1 MNASRLP
8 ENPPDREHPLAET
21 LPGPVV
27 REQLE
32 PRWFGVPARFVLLC
46 LGSAALGAAVGLFVA
61 SAWGWGVAALVVAFV
76 AFGALREAVRQRG
89 RLLPERS
96 VRLVADGRAQA
107 LTSAEVWRTRLETS
121 VTNWRTRSRLDEI
134 GLARGPAL
142 QELGTAVRSGDR
154 RAANEASKR
163 LDEIDEQEWRL
174 GAELELQ
181 SAQAKEKIRLARLP
195 VQETVLVAPEPSA
208 PYPPP
213 DEGNPPTPAIVPEQ
227 SPPPDEADIPELPD
241 PGDND

>member
-1 MNASRLP
+1 MGSRRARRGVRRLRRAPRGGAPEGTSVARALRASR
-8 ENPPDREHPLAET
+8 
-21 LPGPVV
+21 
-27 REQLE
+27 
-32 PRWFGVPARFVLLC
+32 
-46 LGSAALGAAVGLFVA
+46 
-61 SAWGWGVAALVVAFV
+61 
-76 AFGALREAVRQRG
+76 RG
-89 RLLPERS
+89 R
-96 VRLVADGRAQA
+96 GRAQA